1 MDSTTTTTFTTT
13 SIPSTSTSHLHH
25 PLLDP
30 AQCTV
35 VEFSS
40 KKDPKFFEKKMA
52 AEVIKYFKSHEFRGP
67 MQGHGNSSKLPLL
80 SRLAGGFAA
89 WESESGNNP
98 SGKDADTSSSRRM
111 SK

>member
-52 AEVIKYFKSHEFRGP
+52 AERTGASQYAKVLELFE
-67 MQGHGNSSKLPLL
+67 
-80 SRLAGGFAA
+80 AA
-89 WESESGNNP
+89 EQKEK
-98 SGKDADTSSSRRM
+98 GK
-111 SK
+111 KK